1 MGGAGE
7 KDREVQTP
15 DPGRSDVSIQVQSQH
30 FSQRLGRRNSLLLM
44 ERAEFFVLFRLS
56 TGWMKPTQ

>member
-56 TGWMKPTQ
+56 TG